1 MIGWLGRDARRRR
14 TEKQAYRWVGKMI
27 ADPASNEAGLRRWI
41 GDDEERARIYN
52 RAWQGAAKAGALGGV
67 VYGDARVRA
76 AHRSIEHTRKVPYL
90 WLTTV
95 TVGLMLL
102 GIALTFGISL
112 LFGEHPV
119 AGSSLNGDRS
129 YATATGEVRTLAL
142 ADGSSIVLD
151 THSAV
156 DIHFDGETRKVTLT
170 RGRARFAVAHEAERP
185 FIVSARDATVTA
197 RGTVFDVDTFQGV
210 RIALIE
216 GAVDVRG
223 PGVVQAVLRL
233 FPGQQVW
240 FNPAVRN
247 GTPAA
252 TRARPSDAQWV
263 NGMKT
268 FDDVPAHEVIAE
280 ANRYSERQ
288 IVFEDPTMGDAEVF
302 LDLHIRNTVDVA
314 RNLAAYLHLAV
325 DESHPGQ
332 IVLRRPK

>member
-1 MIGWLGRDARRRR
+1 MIWWLGRDARRRR
-14 TEKQAYRWVGKMI
+14 TEKQAYRWVGKII
-27 ADPASNEAGLRRWI
+27 ADPARNEAGLRRWI
-41 GDDEERARIYN
+41 GNDEERARIYN
-52 RAWQGAAKAGALGGV
+52 RAWQGAAKGGALGGV

-76 AHRSIEHTRKVPYL
+76 AHRSVEHTRKVPYL
-90 WLTTV
+90 WLMTV
-95 TVGLMLL
+95 TVGLMLI

-112 LFGEHPV
+112 LFDEHP
-119 AGSSLNGDRS
+119 AAESSLDGGQS
-129 YATATGEVRTLAL
+129 YATAIGEVRTLAL
-142 ADGSSIVLD
+142 PDGSSIVLD

-156 DIHFDGETRKVTLT
+156 EIHFDGENRKVTLI
-170 RGRARFAVAHEAERP
+170 RGRARFSVAHEADRP
-185 FIVSARDATVTA
+185 FVVSAQDATVTA

-223 PGVVQAVLRL
+223 RGVVQAVLRL
-233 FPGQQVW
+233 SPGQQVW
-240 FNPAVRN
+240 FNPADRS

-268 FDDVPAHEVIAE
+268 FDDVPAREVIAE
-280 ANRYSERQ
+280 ANRYSETQ
-288 IVFEDPTMGDAEVF
+288 IVFEDPTIGDAEVF
-302 LDLHIRNTVDVA
+302 LDLHIRNTADVA
-314 RNLAAYLHLAV
+314 RNLAAYLHLEI